1 MARRIVAFAQRFRQ
15 PMALRRAYNLA
26 SHPTPSKSLELA
38 TRDLMAHNVQSVAIV
53 TTRMEE
59 EAHEHGGSTPPR
71 YHGATIS
78 SFSSVAMHPY
88 PTVAFSLRLPSRLAV
103 ALRTSKNRH
112 HYPAIPHMTI
122 NFLSSLQA
130 GLALKFSR
138 PDLFPSPFSDTQFTL
153 TKEGQ
158 PLLHNSLGTMSCIV
172 LKSFRLDFHEPQ
184 GFEEGAS
191 EMFIARVVRIE
202 QKKDVEHTGRDL
214 NAPLVYYRRLYG
226 TVDPES
232 LAKGKL

>member
-1 MARRIVAFAQRFRQ
+1 MVRRIVAFARRFRQ
-15 PMALRRAYNLA
+15 PTAFKRAYNTT

-38 TRDLMAHNVQSVAIV
+38 MRELMAHNVQNVAIV

-78 SFSSVAMHPY
+78 SFSSVAMYPY

-112 HYPAIPHMTI
+112 SCPAVPHVAV

-138 PDLFPSPFSDTQFTL
+138 PDLFPSPFSDTQFAL
-153 TKEGQ
+153 TEEGQ
-158 PLLHNSLGTMSCIV
+158 PHLYNSLGTISCVI
-172 LKSFRLDFHEPQ
+172 LRSFRLDFHEPQ
-184 GFEEGAS
+184 KSEEGTS

-202 QKKDVEHTGRDL
+202 QNKDQQCTGKDL
-214 NAPLVYYRRLYG
+214 NSPLVYYRRLFG
-226 TVDPES
+226 TVDKES

>member
-1 MARRIVAFAQRFRQ
+1 MMRRIVTFTQQFRQ
-15 PMALRRAYNLA
+15 PNALNRAYNMA
-26 SHPTPSKSLELA
+26 SHPTSSKSLELA
-38 TRDLMAHNVQSVAIV
+38 MRDLMARNVQNVAIV

-103 ALRTSKNRH
+103 ALRTSKNRYS
-112 HYPAIPHMTI
+112 YPITPHMTV
-122 NFLSSLQA
+122 NFLSSLQTD
-130 GLALKFSR
+130 LALKFSR
-138 PDLFPSPFSDTQFTL
+138 PDLFPAPFSDTQFGS

-158 PLLHNSLGTMSCIV
+158 PHLHNSVGTISCVV
-172 LKSFRLDFHEPQ
+172 LRSFRLDFHEPQ
-184 GFEEGAS
+184 RFEEGTS

-202 QKKDVEHTGRDL
+202 QKKDSECSGRSL
-214 NAPLVYYRRLYG
+214 NSPLVYYRRLFG
-226 TVDPES
+226 TVDMGS
-232 LAKGKL
+232 LAKSKS

>member
-1 MARRIVAFAQRFRQ
+1 MINGVSFARRFRQ
-15 PMALRRAYNLA
+15 ITALKRAYNMA
-26 SHPTPSKSLELA
+26 AHPTPSKALELDM
-38 TRDLMAHNVQSVAIV
+38 RDLMAHIVQNVAIV

-112 HYPAIPHMTI
+112 SHPVIPHMTV

-130 GLALKFSR
+130 GLAFKFSR
-138 PDLFPSPFSDTQFTL
+138 PDLFSSPFSDTQFAL

-158 PLLHNSLGTMSCIV
+158 PLLHRSLGAISCVV
-172 LKSFRLDFHEPQ
+172 LRSFRLDFHEPQ
-184 GFEEGAS
+184 GFEEGTS
-191 EMFIARVVRIE
+191 EMFITRVVRIE
-202 QKKDVEHTGRDL
+202 HKKDAGCTGKDL
-214 NAPLVYYRRLYG
+214 HSPLVYYRRLFG
-226 TVDPES
+226 TVDIGS